1 MEEELYLVQ
10 HETLNEY
17 GEVVDSYDLQITNDY
32 DYAVDFALKHIG
44 KNIETYSDYCNHVTI
59 SKVVETGDE
68 IDYEGAQLLWV
79 SGI

>member
-10 HETLNEY
+10 HETMDEY
-17 GEVVDSYDLQITNDY
+17 GEVVDSYDLQIANDY
-32 DYAVDFALKHIG
+32 DYAVDFALRYIA
-44 KNIETYSDYCNHVTI
+44 KNPQEYYEHVTI
-59 SKVVETGDE
+59 SKVVETAGE